1 MFNDA
6 MLDIVVVYV
15 IAKLPNVE
23 AVTLEVLG
31 TNEALW
37 LLQRC
42 VRQSS

>member
-15 IAKLPNVE
+15 IANLPNVE
-23 AVTLEVLG
+23 ADTLEVLG

-37 LLQRC
+37 
-42 VRQSS
+42 